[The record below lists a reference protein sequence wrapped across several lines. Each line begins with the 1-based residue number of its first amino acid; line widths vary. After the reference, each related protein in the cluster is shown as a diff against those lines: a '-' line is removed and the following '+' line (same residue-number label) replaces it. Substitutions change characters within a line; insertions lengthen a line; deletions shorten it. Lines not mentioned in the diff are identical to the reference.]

1 MQENTLTIT
10 LWSKMKHRAYEYDF
24 IRCIAIIMVLG
35 VHCIPPSTG
44 TVSAQIYNSF
54 MYALLFTCNALF
66 FMMSG
71 FFNIKDSYDLPSYYY
86 KKVRNILL
94 PTLAYM
100 FIYEVWYRVSYG
112 SSGHSIAVQ
121 YVLDAFSTYQ
131 NGVFWFVMSLFGM
144 LLLAPIVAPAFRSMK
159 QELYRTYIVLTLLFL
174 SLSIIGSVTGYPTG
188 WSYPFGIGFALFCFG
203 AAFDIGRAKEHWR
216 LYLLLA
222 VLCTAASTYLNYIG
236 VARANDGSPFF
247 AVASVSIYVL
257 LYAWGSKMKPNK
269 LISLIAK
276 HSFGIY
282 MCHIPVLQTIQPF
295 MPSLVRPVAHVVL
308 LVIVLAITLPIV
320 MLIDK
325 TFVKLLQ
332 SAADML
338 YRRKSFVQ
346 GAAGKNAK

>member
-1 MQENTLTIT
+1 MER
-10 LWSKMKHRAYEYDF
+10 RAYEYDF
-24 IRCIAIIMVLG
+24 MRCVAIIMVLG

-44 TVSAQIYNSF
+44 TVSAQIYNSL

-71 FFNIKDSYDLPSYYY
+71 FFNIKDRYDLSSYYY

-100 FIYEVWYRVSYG
+100 FIYEIWYRASFG
-112 SSGHSIAVQ
+112 SSGHTLAVQ

-131 NGVFWFVMSLFGM
+131 SGVFWFVMSLFGM

-159 QELYRTYIVLTLLFL
+159 RELYRAYIVLTLLFL
-174 SLSIIGSVTGYPTG
+174 SLSIIGSITGYPSG

-203 AAFDIGRAKEHWR
+203 AAFDIKRAKEHCW

-257 LYAWGSKMKPNK
+257 LYAWGSTARQSK
-269 LISLIAK
+269 LVSLIAK
-276 HSFGIY
+276 YSFGIY
-282 MCHIPVLQTIQPF
+282 MCHIPVLQTVQPL
-295 MPSLVRPVAHVVL
+295 MPSLMRPVAHIVL
-308 LVIVLAITLPIV
+308 LIIVLAITLPIV
-320 MLIDK
+320 MLVDK
-325 TFVKLLQ
+325 TFVRLLQ

-338 YRRKSFVQ
+338 CKRKSLMQ
-346 GAAGKNAK
+346 NAASKNTEQ